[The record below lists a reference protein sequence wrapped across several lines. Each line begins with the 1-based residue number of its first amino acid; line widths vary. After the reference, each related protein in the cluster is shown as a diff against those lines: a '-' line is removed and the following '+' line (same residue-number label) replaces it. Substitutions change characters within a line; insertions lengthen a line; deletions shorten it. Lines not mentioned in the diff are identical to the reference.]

1 MKTRHLLFTICLML
15 LLMPESWCQ
24 ELNIR
29 VAVQA
34 APGFPGDQA
43 PLRQLEQDLTRY
55 INDRRWTNDDFLPE
69 EKITGT
75 LTFIVEKRPT
85 PDQFEGSLQV
95 QCFRPVFNSTYESM
109 VLNFTDRDGNFKYI
123 TQQALDYSENS
134 YISNLTSLVNFYMF
148 MILGFDY
155 DTFGAAGGDPHFRK
169 AQNILNI
176 AGAEREKGWNYAD
189 GNRTRYWLLENMQN
203 NTFKEIRTV
212 IYDYHRKGLDK
223 MAEDLEAGRKGILNA
238 LETLQKLHRQNPQ
251 AYIIRVFCD
260 TKKTELVEIFK
271 KGPDDQKKQMLT
283 IMSVVDPSNLNFY
296 NRVNEK

>member
-1 MKTRHLLFTICLML
+1 MKSILLLFAILSL
-15 LLMPESWCQ
+15 HSLVLAQ

-34 APGFPGDQA
+34 APGFPGDQSA
-43 PLRQLEQDLTRY
+43 LKQLEQDLTRY
-55 INDRRWTNDDFLPE
+55 INDRKWTNDDFLPE
-69 EKITGT
+69 EKINGT

-85 PDQFEGSLQV
+85 PDQFEGSVQV
-95 QCFRPVFNSTYESM
+95 QCFRPVFNSTYETI

-148 MILGFDY
+148 MVLGFDY
-155 DTFGAAGGDPHFRK
+155 DSFGQAGGDPMFQK

-176 AGAEREKGWNYAD
+176 AAAEREKGWNYAD

-203 NTFKEIRTV
+203 NTLKEIRTV
-212 IYDYHRKGLDK
+212 IFEYHRKGLDK
-223 MAEDLEAGRKGILNA
+223 MAEDLDAGRKGILTS
-238 LETLQKLHRQNPQ
+238 LETLQKFHRNNPQ
-251 AYIIRVFCD
+251 AYILRVFCD
-260 TKKTELVEIFK
+260 TKKTELVDIFK
-271 KGPDDQKKQMLT
+271 KAPDDQKRQMLN
-283 IMSVVDPSNLNFY
+283 IMTVVDPSNLNFY